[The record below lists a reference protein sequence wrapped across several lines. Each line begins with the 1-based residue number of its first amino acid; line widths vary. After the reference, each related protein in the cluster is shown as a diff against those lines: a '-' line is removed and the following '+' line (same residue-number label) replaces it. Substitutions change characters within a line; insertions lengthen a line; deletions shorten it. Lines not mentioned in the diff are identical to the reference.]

1 MASRK
6 KGGSDS
12 GAIIMVIALVVLLAI
27 AVVTPYVILIC
38 AIFFGVI
45 ANRKIKVV
53 QRNGGF
59 HVPDSSR
66 QELDDLYYKVN
77 ELGHLIDKEHSKAS
91 KNNVSK
97 NKDGSYSLR
106 SKVGK
111 EISASLSTL
120 EPEMEALMQD
130 YNNHP
135 MLPIN
140 QWNDFNGVLRKAYA
154 LFASILTFS
163 GSIVAFWLWGDRG
176 TVLEVFRPFYTIPYN
191 LVVDKADLIA
201 GHPDDLWVVGVSAAV
216 AIATCFLVNEFFD
229 EPANIFVDD
238 SALMLAH

>member
-1 MASRK
+1 MASGK
-6 KGGSDS
+6 KGGS
-12 GAIIMVIALVVLLAI
+12 GAGGIFLFIALAVLLAI
-27 AVVTPYVILIC
+27 TIITPYLMLIC
-38 AIFFGVI
+38 ALFYGVI
-45 ANRKIKVV
+45 ANREIKVV

-59 HVPDSSR
+59 YVPNSSR
-66 QELDDLYYKVN
+66 QELDGFYYRIN
-77 ELGHLIDKEHSKAS
+77 ELDHLIDKEHSKAIN
-91 KNNVSK
+91 NNVSK

-111 EISASLSTL
+111 EINASLSTL

-154 LFASILTFS
+154 LFASILTFA
-163 GSIVAFWLWGDRG
+163 GSIVAFWLWGDREA
-176 TVLEVFRPFYTIPYN
+176 VLEVFRPFYSIPYN

-216 AIATCFLVNEFFD
+216 AIATCFFVNEFFD

-238 SALMLAH
+238 SALMLEH